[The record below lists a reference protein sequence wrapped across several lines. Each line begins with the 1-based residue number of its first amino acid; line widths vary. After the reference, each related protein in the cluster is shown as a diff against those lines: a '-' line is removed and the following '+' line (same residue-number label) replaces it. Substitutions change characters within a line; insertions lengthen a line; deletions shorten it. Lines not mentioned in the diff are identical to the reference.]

1 MGIRHYG
8 TQEEMDADFE
18 DEMDAMQEEARL
30 KDLIG
35 DAEERV
41 ARCHDDLHEAEEELS
56 LLRDQLEALDLNDF
70 NGL

>member
-18 DEMDAMQEEARL
+18 DEMDARQEEARL

-35 DAEERV
+35 SAEERV
-41 ARCHDDLHEAEEELS
+41 AQCYDELADAEEELTN
-56 LLRDQLEALDLNDF
+56 LREQLEALDLNDF